1 MENTDQGLVVQS
13 SLGWPLAAAVARGP
27 AGVGRRLLPGSG
39 VARASADKARNPEL
53 SSAHFTVA

>member
-1 MENTDQGLVVQS
+1 MQS